1 MLALKRAYDEAQPQ
15 DGYRLLVDRLWPR
28 GVSKEEA
35 KLDDWSKALAPSDDL
50 RKWFH
55 DHDDDFESFKKKFIE
70 ELENSDEAQEAIK
83 NLKQTFKEED
93 RKKLT
98 LVYASKNEKENNA
111 VVLKTYL
118 EDQGF

>member
-1 MLALKRAYDEAQPQ
+1 MLALKRAYDKAEPQ

-28 GVSKEEA
+28 GVSKEKA
-35 KLDDWSKALAPSDDL
+35 KLDDWSKALAPSDEL

-55 DHDDDFESFKKKFIE
+55 DHDDFESFKKKFIE

-98 LVYASKNEKENNA
+98 LVYASKNEQENNA